1 MASKGVRKD
10 KRLVRT
16 NAEGLIALFSRQSKT
31 STAFDMSSC
40 VDDSPRAS
48 VGDGAT
54 LEAPPTP
61 SLKSEDTQHDVHSSL
76 AIEDGGASSTPPR
89 NNASTGTGSSSAPA
103 ALPLSPAASPLAN
116 GMKRPRVAHDVESP
130 LSARA
135 VVADSTDPGIRTE
148 PARRI
153 RYTTTMPAPVLG
165 RILKIKTIRAFAKKP
180 KSDARPP
187 PLLAP

>member
-1 MASKGVRKD
+1 MFARRSLRIRASGPMASKGVRTD
-10 KRLVRT
+10 KRLVRPH
-16 NAEGLIALFSRQSKT
+16 AEGLTALFCRQSKT

-40 VDDSPRAS
+40 VGDSPRAS

-76 AIEDGGASSTPPR
+76 AIEDGGVGSTPPR
-89 NNASTGTGSSSAPA
+89 ANASTGTGSSSAPA

-135 VVADSTDPGIRTE
+135 VVADSTDPGIRTK
-148 PARRI
+148 PTRRI
-153 RYTTTMPAPVLG
+153 QSKTTLPAPIRD
-165 RILKIKTIRAFAKKP
+165 RILKKQNY
-180 KSDARPP
+180 
-187 PLLAP
+187 